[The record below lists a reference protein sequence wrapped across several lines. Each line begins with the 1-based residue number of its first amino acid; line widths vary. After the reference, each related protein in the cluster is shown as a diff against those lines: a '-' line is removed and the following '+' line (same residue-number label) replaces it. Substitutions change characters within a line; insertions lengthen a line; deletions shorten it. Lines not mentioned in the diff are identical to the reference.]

1 LKRGFTLVEILISI
15 VLFSIILVFLY
26 EVLDS
31 NSKHNKHYEK
41 IIDNKIDNFLLEDI
55 VLQDFLNS
63 EGNITISEDKNKN
76 SLISFKSSNTYHN
89 PFYNYIT
96 YMLVNNED
104 VQELVRLETKQIFK
118 KTQINA
124 ILDSS
129 YIDIVNKD
137 VIKFIL
143 TKDIEQKKYM
153 LYIEFKDKTSLLLP
167 IIL

>member
-1 LKRGFTLVEILISI
+1 MKRGFTLVEILISI

-41 IIDNKIDNFLLEDI
+41 IIDNKIDNFLIEDI
-55 VLQDFLNS
+55 ILQDFLNS

-104 VQELVRLETKQIFK
+104 AQELVRLETKQIFQ
-118 KTQINA
+118 KTQINT
-124 ILDSS
+124 ILDNS
-129 YIDIVNKD
+129 YVDIVNKD
-137 VIKFIL
+137 IIKFIL
-143 TKDIEQKKYM
+143 TKDIEQKKYI
-153 LYIEFKDKTSLLLP
+153 LYVEFKDKTSLLLP
-167 IIL
+167 IKF

>member
-1 LKRGFTLVEILISI
+1 MKRGFTLVEILISI